1 MLFDNNDYS
10 FLDLVNN
17 QDNNTNMYTV
27 KEGFLRGNM
36 FRDEYLPYKNY
47 SYININP
54 KSDREAKLYNV
65 MQYEF
70 AINDLNLYLDIHPN
84 DEYAFKYENGQQGKT
99 EMWYVLDADPNAEL
113 VPELDP
119 VPFFH
124 EGGLEGIVVVQA
136 PDQSLPAVP
145 RRVRIP
151 VQRAR
156 ETSRKDLVFALGYD
170 VFQFMSVRQFHLF
183 QCRSPISN

>member
-54 KSDREAKLYNV
+54 KSGREAKLYNV

-70 AINDLNLYLDIHPN
+70 VINDLNLYLDIHPN
-84 DEYAFKYENGQQGKT
+84 DEYALNMLEELIKSKKEEEQEFEKSYGPLEVCDTVGDSFEWVSDPWPWEKEDGGSI
-99 EMWYVLDADPNAEL
+99 YV
-113 VPELDP
+113 
-119 VPFFH
+119 
-124 EGGLEGIVVVQA
+124 
-136 PDQSLPAVP
+136 
-145 RRVRIP
+145 
-151 VQRAR
+151 
-156 ETSRKDLVFALGYD
+156 
-170 VFQFMSVRQFHLF
+170 
-183 QCRSPISN
+183 